1 MQNKKSEIS
10 VGIFLLLTI
19 VAAFFLCFRV
29 VNLQSVTSKASW
41 TLHANFNNIGGLN
54 INSPVRIGGVLVGRV
69 THIDLN
75 KTTLLPEVTMA
86 ISDDYAD
93 KISDS
98 SSLSI
103 RTQGLLGEQ
112 YLALNPGFSDPDL
125 GTEML
130 KDGST
135 ISDTKSAL
143 VLEDLIGQFLYKSG
157 DTSKA
162 PAPTQQD
169 HNTVAPAK

>member
-1 MQNKKSEIS
+1 MQSKKSEIC

-19 VAAFFLCFRV
+19 VAGLFICFRV
-29 VNLQSVTSKASW
+29 VNLQSVTRKASW
-41 TLHANFNNIGGLN
+41 TLHANFNNIGGLD

-69 THIDLN
+69 TNIDLN
-75 KTTLLPEVTMA
+75 STTLLPEVTMA
-86 ISDDYAD
+86 ISNDYLG

-130 KDGST
+130 KNGST
-135 ISDTKSAL
+135 LSDTKSAL
-143 VLEDLIGQFLYKSG
+143 VIEDLIGQFLYKTG
-157 DTSKA
+157 DTSKGPSSA
-162 PAPTQQD
+162 HQD
-169 HNTVAPAK
+169 LNTAVPAK

>member
-1 MQNKKSEIS
+1 MQSKKSEIS
-10 VGIFLLLTI
+10 VGIFLLLTV
-19 VAAFFLCFRV
+19 VAALFLCFRV
-29 VNLQSVTSKASW
+29 VNLQSVTSTASW
-41 TLHANFNNIGGLN
+41 SLHANFNNIGGLN

-69 THIDLN
+69 SKIELN
-75 KTTLLPEVTMA
+75 KTTLTPEVTMA
-86 ISDDYAD
+86 ISADYLG

-143 VLEDLIGQFLYKSG
+143 VLEDLIGQFLYKNK
-157 DTSKA
+157 DASKE
-162 PAPTQQD
+162 PAPPGQD
-169 HNTVAPAK
+169 NSSAAPAK